1 MQMRPGN
8 TNRRKT
14 RSRSR
19 RRRESRRHEMFMGF
33 LLFVFILILF
43 ASVTAGGVYGYRYW
57 EGNKTSGQPLETS
70 REVVPETMQ
79 ENNQDS

>member
-1 MQMRPGN
+1 MQMRQRD
-8 TNRRKT
+8 TNRIKS

-19 RRRESRRHEMFMGF
+19 RRRESRGREMLMGF
-33 LLFVFILILF
+33 LLFLFVLILF

-79 ENNQDS
+79 ENN

>member
-1 MQMRPGN
+1 ML
-8 TNRRKT
+8 
-14 RSRSR
+14 
-19 RRRESRRHEMFMGF
+19 MGF
-33 LLFVFILILF
+33 LLFLFVLILF

-79 ENNQDS
+79 ENN

>member
-1 MQMRPGN
+1 MQMRPRD
-8 TNRRKT
+8 TNRRKN
-14 RSRSR
+14 RSQSR

-33 LLFVFILILF
+33 LMFVFVLILF
-43 ASVTAGGVYGYRYW
+43 ASVTAGGAYGYRYW